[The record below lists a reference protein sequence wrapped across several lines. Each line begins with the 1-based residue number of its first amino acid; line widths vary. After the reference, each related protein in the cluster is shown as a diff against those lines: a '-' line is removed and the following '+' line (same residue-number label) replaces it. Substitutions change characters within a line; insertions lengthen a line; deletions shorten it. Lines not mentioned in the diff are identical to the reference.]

1 MALYTPRGADGPQRV
16 PPSDRDPSGGGGVGY
31 GNGAALPLTEGSSPS
46 GDDARRDAR
55 NTTTPAPPRRPPR
68 RPPPPPP
75 ERRAA
80 APIESLPIGQ
90 LDTVEEEER
99 TLMVALDRLVSQRHL
114 APLFSRPLFARF
126 APSFRRSFAVSGFLA
141 PRRRERAKNGVKW
154 AKFGGETAEK
164 QRWLSGVGHRTT
176 TPPSS
181 GSTPSCSRSQV
192 GPSF

>member
-1 MALYTPRGADGPQRV
+1 MLQPWGRADWMALYTPRGADGPQRV
-16 PPSDRDPSGGGGVGY
+16 PPSDRDPSGGGGGGVGY

-114 APLFSRPLFARF
+114 HPPCFLGHFSPVL
-126 APSFRRSFAVSGFLA
+126 RRVFAVLSRFPASWRRDGESG
-141 PRRRERAKNGVKW
+141 RKMG
-154 AKFGGETAEK
+154 
-164 QRWLSGVGHRTT
+164 
-176 TPPSS
+176 
-181 GSTPSCSRSQV
+181 
-192 GPSF
+192 